1 MRAAEEAGIVTV
13 LVTELPSAFQRL
25 SLMVGKRPRVRMAL
39 GCHPLRAEQMT
50 GTEKALFLQLVNKT
64 GSSGEIGLDGSQHG
78 KATLPAQRRILDFV
92 LGVPEVRRKVLTVHS
107 RGAEK
112 ETIERLA
119 GADVTAILHW
129 YTGALKHIPAALDA
143 GLWFSVN
150 PAMLCSTKG
159 QQTIA
164 AIPEGTDRHR
174 DRRVRSRRSPADR
187 AHRPTSR
194 ISSGTSLAPGVRI
207 PSRHRIGS
215 STRWLISRSPPAPS
229 PQRPTSERVL
239 TSYGPAALSLGPL
252 PLPLSWHLS
261 SAAPRRQSF
270 ASACLEH
277 SQQCAGF
284 AHSDTVSG

>member
-1 MRAAEEAGIVTV
+1 MALYVDSHCHIDRFDRPSQTMRAAEEAGIVTV

-64 GSSGEIGLDGSQHG
+64 GYIGEIGLDGSQHG

-150 PAMLCSTKG
+150 PAMLCSKKG

-164 AIPEGTDRHR
+164 AIPKERIVTETDGPFATISGRPCAPTDIPDLVGHLAR
-174 DRRVRSRRSPADR
+174 AWGEDPVETQNRIFDTMAHLTQSAGAKPA
-187 AHRPTSR
+187 T
-194 ISSGTSLAPGVRI
+194 TNK
-207 PSRHRIGS
+207 
-215 STRWLISRSPPAPS
+215 
-229 PQRPTSERVL
+229 
-239 TSYGPAALSLGPL
+239 
-252 PLPLSWHLS
+252 
-261 SAAPRRQSF
+261 
-270 ASACLEH
+270 
-277 SQQCAGF
+277 
-284 AHSDTVSG
+284 